1 MNTLFWVL
9 TGILAYAAVAMWLR
23 NEGVLPDAF
32 RVSGPVLT
40 LRTLRGRAFLGRL
53 AAPKRFWRAVANL
66 GLGGAL
72 VAMVASFALILSSA
86 MSAFTNAQPSAIQQ
100 PQNFLI
106 IPGVNDFLP
115 LSVAPEIIAGLAGAM
130 VVHEGAHGLLCRVE
144 DIDIDSMGLVF
155 FALLPVGAFVEPDEE
170 ATQEASRGA
179 RARMFAAGVTA
190 NTVLT
195 IVVFALLF
203 GPVVGAISPAAGY
216 AVGEVNPGSPA
227 AAADL
232 SQGDRVVEVGGTPIE
247 TSGEFEA
254 AIADAGDS
262 VALTVDDG
270 ETRETVTVDRELQVV
285 GSAGGNPLGVMIEGK
300 PVTIAAV
307 NGESVATESGFFD
320 AVGGD
325 ERATLTV
332 TGNATVLDQVRDAP
346 GAENASG
353 VGAADGEGAVTVPDV
368 PVGAYVVGVQ
378 EDGPI
383 HDAGAALGEPL
394 TIVSVDGERVVDNAA
409 LSAVLG
415 EREPGETVPVTVF
428 DADGERDTYDVELDP
443 HPTRGGGFIGVSV
456 FPGTSGLAL
465 DDVGVTEYPA
475 GAYLTLLGG
484 DGGEGTSDGLPL
496 GEITDSPLGLVFVAL
511 ILPLGSLF
519 GLPFNFAG
527 FTGDLTNFFVVEGP
541 LAALGGGVFLLA
553 NLLFWSG
560 WINIQLALFNCLP
573 AFPLDGGRILRM
585 VAEAVIS
592 RVPISDRHAAVR
604 TITVSSGFVMLTGL
618 IAMIFGNQIL
628 TALGLI

>member
-9 TGILAYAAVAMWLR
+9 TGILAYSAVAMYLR
-23 NEGVLPDAF
+23 NKGVLPDAF

-72 VAMVASFALILSSA
+72 VAMVASFALIISSA
-86 MSAFTNAQPSAIQQ
+86 RSAFSTAQPSAIQQ

-115 LSVAPEIIAGLAGAM
+115 LSVAPEIVAGLAGAM
-130 VVHEGAHGLLCRVE
+130 VIHEGAHGLLCRVE
-144 DIDIDSMGLVF
+144 DIDIESMGLVF

-232 SQGDRVVEVGGTPIE
+232 SQGDRVVEVAGTPIE
-247 TSGEFEA
+247 TSGEFES

-270 ETRETVTVDRELQVV
+270 DTREAVTVDRELQVV
-285 GSAGGNPLGVMIEGK
+285 GSAGGNPLGVTIEGS

-307 NGESVATESGFFD
+307 NGETVATESAFYE

-332 TGNATVLDQVRDAP
+332 TGNQTVLDQVRDAP

-353 VGAADGEGAVTVPDV
+353 VETAADEGAVTVPDV

-383 HDAGAALGEPL
+383 HDQGAALGEPL
-394 TIVSVDGERVVDNAA
+394 TIVSVDGERVVDNGA

-415 EREPGETVPVTVF
+415 EREPGETVPVTVY
-428 DADGERDTYDVELDP
+428 DADGERDTYEVELDA
-443 HPTRGGGFIGVSV
+443 HPNRDGGFVGVSV
-456 FPGTSGLAL
+456 FPGTGGLAL
-465 DDVGVTEYPA
+465 DDVGVSEYPA
-475 GAYLTLLGG
+475 GAYLALLGG
-484 DGGEGTSDGLPL
+484 DGGAGTDGLAVGGL
-496 GEITDSPLGLVFVAL
+496 ADSPLGLAFVAL

-527 FTGDLTNFFVVEGP
+527 FTGGVTNFFVVEGP
-541 LAALGGGVFLLA
+541 LAALGDGVFLLA
-553 NLLFWSG
+553 NLLFWTG
-560 WINIQLALFNCLP
+560 WINVQLALFNCLP

-585 VAEAVIS
+585 VAEAVMS
-592 RVPISDRHAAVR
+592 RIPISDRHAAVR
-604 TITVSSGFVMLTGL
+604 TITVSSGLVMLAGL
-618 IAMIFGNQIL
+618 VAMIFGNRIL
-628 TALGLI
+628 AALGLA

>member
-9 TGILAYAAVAMWLR
+9 TGVLAYSAVAMWLR
-23 NEGVLPDAF
+23 NEGILPDAV
-32 RVSGPVLT
+32 RISGPVLT

-86 MSAFTNAQPSAIQQ
+86 MSAFTNAQPAAIQQ

-115 LSVAPEIIAGLAGAM
+115 LSVAPEIVAGLGAAM
-130 VVHEGAHGLLCRVE
+130 VIHEGAHGLLCRVE
-144 DIDIDSMGLVF
+144 GIDIDSMGLVF

-227 AAADL
+227 AAADI
-232 SQGDRVVEVGGTPIE
+232 SQGDRVVEVAGTPIE
-247 TSGEFEA
+247 TSTEFES

-270 ETRETVTVDRELQVV
+270 DARETVRVDRELQVV
-285 GSAGGNPLGVMIEGK
+285 GSAGGNPLGVRIEGA

-307 NGESVATESGFFD
+307 NGEPVATGSDLFA
-320 AVGGD
+320 AVGDD
-325 ERATLTV
+325 ERAALTV
-332 TGNATVLDQVRDAP
+332 TGNATVVDQVRDAP
-346 GAENASG
+346 GAEDASG
-353 VGAADGEGAVTVPDV
+353 VETADGEAAVTVPDV
-368 PVGAYVVGVQ
+368 PIGAYVVGVQ

-394 TIVSVDGERVVDNAA
+394 TIVSVDGERVVDNGA

-415 EREPGETVPVTVF
+415 EREPGETVPVTVY
-428 DADGERDTYDVELDP
+428 DADGERDTYEVELDA
-443 HPTRGGGFIGVSV
+443 HPNRDGGFVGVSV

-475 GAYLTLLGG
+475 GAYLELLGG
-484 DGGEGTSDGLPL
+484 DGGEGTAGGVPL
-496 GEITDSPLGLVFVAL
+496 GGVTDSPLGLVFVAL

-541 LAALGGGVFLLA
+541 LAVLGGGTFLLA

-604 TITVSSGFVMLTGL
+604 TITVSSGLVMLTGL